1 MPGRQTV
8 IARDSRYLDLA
19 TTLLQRMRLTS
30 AAGGVWEAADVQ
42 WWSRA
47 ARSTDRDGQVF
58 WLDEAGEPAAAVIVT
73 DFGDT
78 TQLDV
83 LVGPAAD
90 ADADDAWA
98 LALDRAE
105 ALRRRGAAIELPLP
119 ADSTAGARI
128 LTGAGYQ
135 PTGEDVI
142 ASWLDAARTPQV
154 TTLAAGYRL
163 HNRADTHDR
172 SHPLVPR
179 NGAGVA
185 ARLARCSL
193 YRPELDLWVESPDG
207 EVAGYGLFWP
217 DPVTCVGL
225 VEPMRTEDQH
235 QRRGIARHILTSGL
249 ARLAAAGCTRLKV
262 SSDIGLYLGAGF
274 KPAIAAAIYAPPA

>member
-1 MPGRQTV
+1 MPGCQTV
-8 IARDSRYLDLA
+8 VARDSRYLDLA
-19 TTLLQRMRLTS
+19 TRLLRRMRLTS

-58 WLDEAGEPAAAVIVT
+58 WLDEAGEPAAAVIAT
-73 DFGDT
+73 DFGAS

-83 LVGPAAD
+83 LVGPAGD
-90 ADADDAWA
+90 ADADGAWA
-98 LALDRAE
+98 SALDRAE
-105 ALRRRGAAIELPLP
+105 ALWRRGVAIELPLP

-128 LTGAGYQ
+128 LAGAGYQ
-135 PTGEDVI
+135 PTGEEVI
-142 ASWLDAARTPQV
+142 ASWLDAARAPQV

-163 HNRADTHDR
+163 HTRAETLAR
-172 SHPLVPR
+172 SHPLVRR

-193 YRPELDLWVESPDG
+193 YRPDLDLWVESPDG

-217 DPVTCVGL
+217 DPVTRVGL

-262 SSDIGLYLGAGF
+262 SSDIDLYLGAGF